1 MVDIRLKEEYLAQ
14 LRERYNTNTLG
25 KILNYDTAFKLLKE
39 GNANITMRNF
49 YKLCKAMDWEFHF
62 AVEGKEHK

>member
-25 KILNYDTAFKLLKE
+25 KILNYDTPVHCAPS
-39 GNANITMRNF
+39 
-49 YKLCKAMDWEFHF
+49 
-62 AVEGKEHK
+62 